1 MTEWFIVAGTED
13 VWEGDVFDVEV
24 GGHLVMIAHLLGGD
38 LRAYQGLCPHQEIPM
53 AAGTFDPDTSQLTC
67 AGHAWVFD
75 LRTGEGVNPA
85 GIKLFSYPLREVRG
99 TIQVGIPRG
108 VHRHYNRGH
117 VPPAVGRGRGEMVP
131 PLDFPGDLL

>member
-1 MTEWFIVAGTED
+1 
-13 VWEGDVFDVEV
+13 
-24 GGHLVMIAHLLGGD
+24 
-38 LRAYQGLCPHQEIPM
+38 M
-53 AAGTFDPDTSQLTC
+53 AAGSFDPDTSQLTC

-108 VHRHYNRGH
+108 AHRHYNRGH
-117 VPPAVGRGRGEMVP
+117 VSPTPANSGADEIF
-131 PLDFPGDLL
+131 DFPADPL